1 MQCQKSFFVL
11 QCKFKHVF
19 FVFLSA
25 LEFPPR
31 DEQIFTGDYG
41 RIKTMKALSLSAEF
55 SNVFV
60 SKLCRLITVLH
71 SSIGKMPKFYRYTIG
86 LPVIEKSFSVLDL
99 AMLARTKQGTSQLLI
114 VKKIDVELKNIQL
127 RLRIANEIKA
137 FSDKSHITISESLIE
152 LGKIAGGWIKKIE
165 KRD

>member
-1 MQCQKSFFVL
+1 
-11 QCKFKHVF
+11 
-19 FVFLSA
+19 
-25 LEFPPR
+25 
-31 DEQIFTGDYG
+31 
-41 RIKTMKALSLSAEF
+41 
-55 SNVFV
+55 
-60 SKLCRLITVLH
+60 
-71 SSIGKMPKFYRYTIG
+71 MPKFYRYTIG
-86 LPVIEKSFSVLDL
+86 LPVIEKSFSILDL